1 MNKNRNSHLVFGI
14 PQQDLLTVTSPPF
27 GGGQHENSR
36 LGAISARFPGP
47 IDVRGFGVIGKVALD
62 GLEVVCDFITAVP
75 AIAVQILG
83 VPIVGFFDRYIVLFY
98 QVIDN
103 NTSEMLMQFPTAIE

>member
-14 PQQDLLTVTSPPF
+14 PQQDLLTVNITPF
-27 GGGQHENSR
+27 WGGQHENSR
-36 LGAISARFPGP
+36 LGAISARFPGL

-62 GLEVVCDFITAVP
+62 GLEVVCDFTAVP